1 MHCRGDEGD
10 ADCFNSDDDRRTSSG
25 TPDDDDDVKDEN
37 TLASCFDFRLLS
49 RAFDVNPTN
58 SSTFTR
64 HSFPSLLTRI
74 LCSDSESSVRY
85 STDNSSTSSSNRC
98 GSGKSVSPPPLFVGV
113 LQSPSVQQQSVIGGN
128 GDSLAHDCWQVPA
141 DDVTDHVA
149 AHRRTLM
156 TSRYG
161 QKQRSQQQQQQT
173 MLIAG
178 WTYFVQPDESSSSS
192 SGLYRKRTSFHHE
205 VQVIKIDQ
213 TQRVCRD
220 GAALS
225 RHTEELHQSDLVD

>member
-1 MHCRGDEGD
+1 MHCGGDKGD
-10 ADCFNSDDDRRTSSG
+10 ANCLNSDDDRSTSSA
-25 TPDDDDDVKDEN
+25 TPEDDDDD

-49 RAFDVNPTN
+49 RVFDINPIN

-64 HSFPSLLTRI
+64 HALPSLLTRT
-74 LCSDSESSVRY
+74 LCSDSDSSARY
-85 STDNSSTSSSNRC
+85 STNKRSTSSSYREV
-98 GSGKSVSPPPLFVGV
+98 VSSPPLFVSV
-113 LQSPSVQQQSVIGGN
+113 LPSPSVQRPCIISGN
-128 GDSLAHDCWQVPA
+128 GDCPAHDCWQVPA
-141 DDVTDHVA
+141 DDVTGHVT

-156 TSRYG
+156 TSRYS
-161 QKQRSQQQQQQT
+161 QKQRSQQQQQHT

-178 WTYFVQPDESSSSS
+178 FMQPDESSSSWSS

-213 TQRVCRD
+213 TQRVCRA